1 MSESVQEFL
10 RGTPVQQE
18 VYFQMA
24 TIGGNN
30 YHQMMNNAAKAGA
43 KTVVGQGLGA
53 GVSKQ
58 VKTQSKAKETPASKE
73 TVSPELA
80 KALESAKAQD
90 DSQAAM
96 HDVKDNAAQA
106 NAKKKDIGGGDD
118 ENDVRGR
125 DVDRP
130 KPGFVFVEGEE
141 GEKYQIKEADANKV
155 ARMDGKSFS
164 EKLNS
169 DMPDGTRRASEA
181 TLNNQIE
188 SKGTE
193 EVSKMKEG
201 DSKFNTAIEGM
212 DLEPAE
218 DFMAAGS
225 TPAPIKSPKDE
236 KPMMVED
243 EHAENLAKEAAKQQL
258 AAGGGSEA
266 FVA

>member
-1 MSESVQEFL
+1 
-10 RGTPVQQE
+10 
-18 VYFQMA
+18 MA

-30 YHQMMNNAAKAGA
+30 NFHQLMSSAAKAGA

-58 VKTQSKAKETPASKE
+58 VKTQSKTKETPASKE

-90 DSQAAM
+90 ETQSAM
-96 HDVKDNAAQA
+96 RDVSDNAAQA
-106 NAKKKDIGGGDD
+106 NAKKKDIGGGED
-118 ENDVRGR
+118 ENDLRGR

-155 ARMDGKSFS
+155 TRMDSKSFS

-169 DMPDGTRRASEA
+169 DMPEGTRRAAEA

-188 SKGTE
+188 ANGTDK
-193 EVSKMKEG
+193 VSKMKEG
-201 DSKFNTAIEGM
+201 DSKFSSAVEGM

-225 TPAPIKSPKDE
+225 TPAPIRSAKDE

-243 EHAENLAKEAAKQQL
+243 EHAEQLAKEAAKQQL
-258 AAGGGSEA
+258 ASGGGTEA